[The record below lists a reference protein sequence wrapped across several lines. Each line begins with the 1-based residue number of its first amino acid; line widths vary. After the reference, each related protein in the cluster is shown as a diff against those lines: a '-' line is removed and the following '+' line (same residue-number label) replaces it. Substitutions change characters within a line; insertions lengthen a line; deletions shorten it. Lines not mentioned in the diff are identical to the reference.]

1 MVNSSIGYTN
11 YAQSVTPTINGSAK
25 SATTLKS
32 TSDSQ
37 SWYGSPIVKTVT
49 YSITGL
55 SASTTSIPLS
65 CKFTSTDS
73 ADADVTKT
81 GTINL
86 GLYS

>member
-1 MVNSSIGYTN
+1 MNGSSGYTA

-37 SWYGSPIVKTVT
+37 SWYGSPIVKTVS

-55 SASTTSIPLS
+55 SASTTAITLS

-73 ADADVTKT
+73 VDADVTKT